1 LKTYKTLVEKPMLE
15 ISFDEFAEN
24 PREYSDNIG
33 YFITA
38 GSRYSSPDNN
48 KTLINIV
55 KEASETASNLE
66 EHIKEVRSLIKEN
79 LNEEVLY
86 IKPITRFEHDG
97 IEYLL
102 GKHNGW
108 DYSLCGFYIVTNKT
122 LEKYGVKIDKVEGI
136 IKTEIK
142 NYNTWVNGEVYYFV
156 LYDKDGNIEESVGEF
171 YDINEIYRYLPDEWK
186 SENLRDYLVY

>member
-1 LKTYKTLVEKPMLE
+1 MVEKPMLK
-15 ISFDEFAEN
+15 ISFDEMAEN
-24 PREYSDNIG
+24 PRRYSNNIG
-33 YFITA
+33 YFITVENKH
-38 GSRYSSPDNN
+38 YSPDNN
-48 KTLINIV
+48 KTLGSIV
-55 KEASETASNLE
+55 KTAFEISSSLK
-66 EHIKEVRSLIKEN
+66 EHIKEICSLIKEN

-122 LEKYGVKIDKVEGI
+122 LEEYGVKIDKVEGI

-142 NYNTWVNGEVYYFV
+142 NYNTWLNGEVYYFV

-171 YDINEIYRYLPDEWK
+171 YNINEIYRYLPDEWK